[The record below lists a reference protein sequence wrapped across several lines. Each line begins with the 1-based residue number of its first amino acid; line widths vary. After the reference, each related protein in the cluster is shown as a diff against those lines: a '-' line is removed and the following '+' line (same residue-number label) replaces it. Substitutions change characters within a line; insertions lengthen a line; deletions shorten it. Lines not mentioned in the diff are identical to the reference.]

1 METINEILTNLENRR
16 SKGQGI
22 AHFQTYLDA
31 IGNPQKDLV
40 CIHIAGTNG
49 KGSTLNYLR
58 SILQNAGYRVGTF
71 SSPYLETH
79 FDRIRINDEPIKEE
93 TFLSYYQRDHERWFA
108 YDLGSFEID
117 TALAFSYFK
126 DSHCDFCIIEAGIG
140 GRYDCTNCI
149 TPLLSIITNIG
160 MDHMEQLG
168 DTLEQIAWQKAGI
181 IKRDI
186 PLISAEQ
193 HPACRQVFQEVCEQQ
208 HAEMM
213 LIQEA
218 TQVNIQQDQISF
230 LYKNLS
236 IHLTG
241 ARYQIANSACAIEA
255 ALCLRERYGVHIPS
269 QTIQN
274 GIADAFWKGRFE
286 RVWQDPL
293 VIVDGAHNEEGIQAL
308 LASLQSFPS
317 VRILFSALRDK
328 DTHRMMELL
337 VASCNDITVTQFPF
351 YRVKSAKELAETYP
365 VTIDE
370 DYRHAIE
377 TALAIKTSPLIITGS
392 LYFISEV
399 RAYFQAKAAKS

>member
-1 METINEILTNLENRR
+1 METIDEILTMLEHRR
-16 SKGQGI
+16 SKGQGV

-58 SILQNAGYRVGTF
+58 AILQNAGYRVGTF

-126 DSHCDFCIIEAGIG
+126 DYHCDFCIIEAGIG

-160 MDHMEQLG
+160 MDHMAQLG
-168 DTLEQIAWQKAGI
+168 DTLEKIAWQKAGI
-181 IKRDI
+181 IKSGV
-186 PLISAEQ
+186 PLITAEKQSSCLQVLQEICEEQ
-193 HPACRQVFQEVCEQQ
+193 HS
-208 HAEMM
+208 EMI

-218 TQVNIQQDQISF
+218 TQVQVEQDQITYT
-230 LYKNLS
+230 YKELP
-236 IHLTG
+236 IHLKG

-255 ALCLRERYGVHIPS
+255 ALCLRKHYGIHIEPEIIQKGIS
-269 QTIQN
+269 Q
-274 GIADAFWKGRFE
+274 AFWKGRFE
-286 RVWQDPL
+286 QVWQDPL

-308 LASLQSFPS
+308 LASLQSFPK

-337 VASCNDITVTQFPF
+337 VAACDDITVTQFPF
-351 YRVKSAKELAETYP
+351 YRVKDAKALAENFP

-370 DYRHAIE
+370 DYRHAID
-377 TALAIKTSPLIITGS
+377 TALEMKTTPLIITGS